1 MNYIQIMAIK
11 RSNEKRI
18 LKVCP
23 DVTDE
28 SGIYFFIREE
38 NGFKYA
44 YIGQAKH
51 LLKRLAEHL
60 GGYQHIDLSIKK
72 HGLWSEDKPT
82 GWRISCIVCDE
93 EQLDEQEQKNI
104 KAFADNGYQLRNR
117 TTGGQGKGKKTIEDT
132 QTKGYQHGL
141 HNGYMKAQKEISHL
155 FDLHLDVKTKKQPP
169 SKLQIRALEKFN
181 NFICITGQV
190 NSKK

>member
-1 MNYIQIMAIK
+1 MNYKQIMAIK

-23 DVTDE
+23 DVADE

-82 GWRISCIVCDE
+82 GWRISYIVCDE
-93 EQLDEQEQKNI
+93 EQLDEQEQGHI

-117 TTGGQGKGKKTIEDT
+117 TSGSQGKGKKTIVDT
-132 QTKGYQHGL
+132 PTKGYQHGL
-141 HNGYMKAQKEISHL
+141 HNGYKKAQKEISHL

-181 NFICITGQV
+181 NFICITRQV